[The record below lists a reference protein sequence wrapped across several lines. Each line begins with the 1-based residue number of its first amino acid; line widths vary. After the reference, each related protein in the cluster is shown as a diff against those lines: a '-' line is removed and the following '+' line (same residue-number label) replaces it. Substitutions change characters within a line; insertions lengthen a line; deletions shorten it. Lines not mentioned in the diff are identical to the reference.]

1 MPARPAAPEELDRVG
16 LVAGFAAYLLWGAF
30 PIYFRLL
37 ERADAVEIVAHRAVW
52 SLAFCLL
59 LLAVTRSLGTFRA
72 LVRDRGTTGRLAVAS
87 FLVALNWLTY
97 VYAVSSGRTVDA
109 ALGYF
114 INPVVTVLLGVVVLK
129 ERLRPLQRAAVGF
142 GLAAVVVI
150 TIGYGKA
157 PWIALA
163 LAATFGLYSLVKNR
177 AGRTAPALPGLAV
190 ETTALLPVAAGYLL
204 WLGLTGEATF
214 AAEGGAHTAL
224 LLASGPLTAVPLLL
238 FATAARRLPLTAVG
252 MLQYLTPVLQ
262 LLTGVL
268 VFREAMPAER
278 WAGFALVWVAIALVT
293 VDGVRAMPRSR
304 RRR

>member
-1 MPARPAAPEELDRVG
+1 MQPARPADDLDRTG
-16 LVAGFAAYLLWGAF
+16 LLAGFGAYLMWGAF
-30 PIYFRLL
+30 PLFFRLV
-37 ERADAVEIVAHRAVW
+37 ERADPVEIVAHRAVW
-52 SLAFCLL
+52 SLLFCLL
-59 LLAVTRSLGTFRA
+59 LLAATRGMRSLVT
-72 LVRDRGTTGRLAVAS
+72 LLRDRATVARLALAS

-97 VYAVSSGRTVDA
+97 VYAVNSGHTVDA

-114 INPVVTVLLGVVVLK
+114 INPIVTVLLGVLVLG
-129 ERLRPLQRAAVGF
+129 ERLRPLQWAAVGF

-150 TIGYGKA
+150 TVGYGEL

-163 LAATFGLYSLVKNR
+163 LAASFGLYGLVKNR

-190 ETTALLPVAAGYLL
+190 ETTALLPVAVGYLV
-204 WLGLTGEATF
+204 WLGLSGESTF
-214 AAEGGAHTAL
+214 GSEGAGHTAL

-238 FATAARRLPLTAVG
+238 FATAARRLPLTVVG

-268 VFREAMPAER
+268 VFHEEMPAER

-293 VDGVRAMPRSR
+293 VDSVRARPR
-304 RRR
+304 RR

>member
-1 MPARPAAPEELDRVG
+1 MPTRPADDLDRNG
-16 LVAGFAAYLLWGAF
+16 LLAGFGAYLLWGAF

-52 SLAFCLL
+52 SLLFCLL
-59 LLAVTRSLGTFRA
+59 LLAVTRGLGSFRA
-72 LVRDRGTTGRLAVAS
+72 LLRDRATVGRLALAS

-97 VYAVSSGRTVDA
+97 VFAVNSGHTVDA

-114 INPVVTVLLGVVVLK
+114 INPIVTVLLGVAVLG
-129 ERLRPLQRAAVGF
+129 ERLRPLQWVAVGF

-150 TIGYGKA
+150 TIGYGEL

-163 LAATFGLYSLVKNR
+163 LAASFGLYGLVKNR

-190 ETTALLPVAAGYLL
+190 ETTTLLPVAAGYLV
-204 WLGLTGEATF
+204 WLGVSGGATF
-214 AAEGGAHTAL
+214 GSGGAGHTAL
-224 LLASGPLTAVPLLL
+224 LLSSGPLTAVPLLL
-238 FATAARRLPLTAVG
+238 FATAARRLPLTVVG

-262 LLTGVL
+262 LITGVL
-268 VFREAMPAER
+268 IFHEAMPAER

-293 VDGVRAMPRSR
+293 VDSVRARPRTIR
-304 RRR
+304 R